1 MYNHKSLIKQYDK
14 KTLVTELHGN
24 RGVLW
29 DSVSG
34 FQPFLKKKQDN
45 VVIGDFVEYEALDE
59 SSVLISKIE
68 TPMNQVE
75 RLNKKGLKSNLVNN
89 VTQILLVIAPEPK
102 PNYLLVDKFI
112 LISEL
117 IECKLVIVLN
127 KSDIKEGLIDHELI
141 QYSNLGYE
149 LINISAKFGINTL
162 EFKSILNNHCS
173 LLVGQSGVG
182 KSTITNLLLS
192 SDNIKTRSLSE
203 KSKKGKHTTT
213 STKIHLLNKESFLI
227 DTPGIENLHPNIKDI
242 TDIKKGFIEI
252 NGQELKCRYRD
263 CSHLNEPSCIIKDMV
278 ETDTISKRRYDNY
291 KKLISTYL

>member
-1 MYNHKSLIKQYDK
+1 MIKQYDK

-29 DSVSG
+29 NSNSG

-45 VVIGDFVEYEALDE
+45 VVIGDFVEYEPLDE
-59 SSVLISKIE
+59 SSVLINKIE
-68 TPMNQVE
+68 PPMNQVE

-102 PNYLLVDKFI
+102 PNYLLIDKFI

-117 IECKLVIVLN
+117 MKCKLVVVLN
-127 KSDIKEGLIDHELI
+127 KSDIKEDLIDQELI
-141 QYSNLGYE
+141 EYSKLGYQ
-149 LINISAKFGINTL
+149 LIEISAKFEINIL
-162 EFKSILNNHCS
+162 AFKNLLNSHSS

-182 KSTITNLLLS
+182 KSTITNLLLN
-192 SDNIKTRSLSE
+192 SDNIKTRPLSE

-213 STKIHLLNKESFLI
+213 TTKIHLLDNDSFLI
-227 DTPGIENLHPNIKDI
+227 DTPGIENLHPNINDI
-242 TDIKKGFIEI
+242 ADIKKGFTEI
-252 NGQELKCRYRD
+252 NSHELKCRYRD
-263 CSHLNEPSCIIKDMV
+263 CKHLNEPSCVIKDMV
-278 ETDTISKRRYDNY
+278 EANGISRQRYENY

>member
-1 MYNHKSLIKQYDK
+1 MYNHKSLIKQYEK
-14 KTLVTELHGN
+14 KALVTELHGN

-29 DSVSG
+29 NSGSG

-127 KSDIKEGLIDHELI
+127 KSDIKKGSIDHELI

-192 SDNIKTRSLSE
+192 SDNIKTRPLSE

-213 STKIHLLNKESFLI
+213 TTKIHLLNNESFLI

-263 CSHLNEPSCIIKDMV
+263 CSHLNEPSCIIKDMA

>member
-29 DSVSG
+29 DSDSG

-68 TPMNQVE
+68 APMNQVE

-192 SDNIKTRSLSE
+192 SDNIKTRPLSE

-213 STKIHLLNKESFLI
+213 TTKIHLLNSESFLI

-252 NGQELKCRYRD
+252 NGQELKCKYRD

>member
-1 MYNHKSLIKQYDK
+1 MYNHKSLIKQYEK
-14 KTLVTELHGN
+14 KALVTELHGN

-29 DSVSG
+29 NSGSG
-34 FQPFLKKKQDN
+34 FQTFLKKKQDN

-127 KSDIKEGLIDHELI
+127 KSDIKKGSIDDELI

-192 SDNIKTRSLSE
+192 SDNIKTRPLSE

-213 STKIHLLNKESFLI
+213 TTKIHLLNNESFLI

>member
-68 TPMNQVE
+68 APMNQVE

-127 KSDIKEGLIDHELI
+127 KSDIKEDLIDHELI

-192 SDNIKTRSLSE
+192 SDNIKTRRLSE

-213 STKIHLLNKESFLI
+213 TTKIHLLNNDSFLI

-252 NGQELKCRYRD
+252 NGQELKCKYRD
-263 CSHLNEPSCIIKDMV
+263 CSHLNEPSCVIKDMV

>member
-1 MYNHKSLIKQYDK
+1 MYNHKSLIKQYEK
-14 KTLVTELHGN
+14 KALVTELHGN

-29 DSVSG
+29 NSGSG

-127 KSDIKEGLIDHELI
+127 KSDIKKGSIDHELI

-192 SDNIKTRSLSE
+192 SDNIKTRPLSE

-213 STKIHLLNKESFLI
+213 TTKIHLLNNESFLI

-252 NGQELKCRYRD
+252 NEQELKCRYRD
-263 CSHLNEPSCIIKDMV
+263 CSHLNEPSCIIKDMA

>member
-1 MYNHKSLIKQYDK
+1 MYNHKSLIKQYEK
-14 KTLVTELHGN
+14 KALVTELHGN

-29 DSVSG
+29 NSGSG

-45 VVIGDFVEYEALDE
+45 VVIGDFVKYEALDE

-127 KSDIKEGLIDHELI
+127 KSDIKKGSIDHELI

-192 SDNIKTRSLSE
+192 SDNIKTRPLSE

-213 STKIHLLNKESFLI
+213 TTKIHLLNNESFLI

>member
-14 KTLVTELHGN
+14 KTLITELHGN

-29 DSVSG
+29 NSGSG

-127 KSDIKEGLIDHELI
+127 KSDIKKGFINHELI

-192 SDNIKTRSLSE
+192 SDNIKTRPLSE

-213 STKIHLLNKESFLI
+213 TTKIHLLNNESFLI

>member
-1 MYNHKSLIKQYDK
+1 MYNHKSLIKQYEK
-14 KTLVTELHGN
+14 KALVTELHGN

-29 DSVSG
+29 NSGSG

-127 KSDIKEGLIDHELI
+127 KSDIKKGSIDDELI

-162 EFKSILNNHCS
+162 EFNSILNNHCS

-182 KSTITNLLLS
+182 KSTITNLLLL
-192 SDNIKTRSLSE
+192 SL
-203 KSKKGKHTTT
+203 
-213 STKIHLLNKESFLI
+213 IHI
-227 DTPGIENLHPNIKDI
+227 
-242 TDIKKGFIEI
+242 
-252 NGQELKCRYRD
+252 
-263 CSHLNEPSCIIKDMV
+263 
-278 ETDTISKRRYDNY
+278 
-291 KKLISTYL
+291 

>member
-1 MYNHKSLIKQYDK
+1 MIKQYDK
-14 KTLVTELHGN
+14 KALVTELHGN
-24 RGVLW
+24 RGMLW
-29 DSVSG
+29 NSHSG
-34 FQPFLKKKQDN
+34 FQSFLKRKQDN
-45 VVIGDFVEYEALDE
+45 VVIGDFVRYEALDE
-59 SSVLISKIE
+59 TSVLINKIE
-68 TPMNQVE
+68 PPMNQVE
-75 RLNKKGLKSNLVNN
+75 RLNKKGSKTNLVNN

-102 PNYLLVDKFI
+102 PNYLLIDKFI

-127 KSDIKEGLIDHELI
+127 KSDIKKGSIDDELI

-149 LINISAKFGINTL
+149 RINISAKFGINTL

-192 SDNIKTRSLSE
+192 SDNIKTRPLSE

-213 STKIHLLNKESFLI
+213 TTKIHLLNNESFLI

>member
-24 RGVLW
+24 RGMLW

-68 TPMNQVE
+68 VPMNQVE

-127 KSDIKEGLIDHELI
+127 KSDIKEDLIDHELI

-192 SDNIKTRSLSE
+192 SDNIKTRRLSE

-213 STKIHLLNKESFLI
+213 TTKIHLLNNESFLT

-252 NGQELKCRYRD
+252 NEQELKCRYRD
-263 CSHLNEPSCIIKDMV
+263 CSHLKEPSCIIKDMV

>member
-29 DSVSG
+29 DSDSG

-68 TPMNQVE
+68 APMNQVE

-182 KSTITNLLLS
+182 KSTITNLLLN

-291 KKLISTYL
+291 KKLVSTYL